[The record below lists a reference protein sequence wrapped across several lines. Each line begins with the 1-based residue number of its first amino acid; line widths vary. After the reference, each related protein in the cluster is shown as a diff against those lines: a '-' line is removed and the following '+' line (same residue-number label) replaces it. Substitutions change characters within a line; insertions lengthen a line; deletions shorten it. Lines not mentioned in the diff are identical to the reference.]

1 MISRDDIIQRGIETN
16 APTKNI
22 NNALQAYGYEP
33 DYSPISYI
41 GGNILRNA
49 SDMARDFR
57 TFTGSI
63 AKPVGELADVTARG
77 VVSGDLD
84 SVKKAFRNTLNN
96 KYLKD
101 ISRGA
106 VIGAG
111 AGSFVPALGTL
122 GGAVL
127 GGTIGALGPEG
138 TANAMLSTYNTTVD
152 DIRSGNV
159 DINKVK
165 AGVMRNP
172 LYAGLDFL
180 SLGGAKAIGKGI
192 GGVSKDA
199 PLAIQAIVPSKEL
212 RQFNR
217 DVTDIIG
224 SSTAKRADL
233 YKSYNTLEAMPL
245 ANRTEIVKNITTNK
259 GRLNKNER
267 VLANAIKQDLRTNE
281 AEAITKGFIPKEL
294 SKQNTIS
301 QYIMMELGEAYPE
314 LNHMSVMDY
323 LANGKNSTAIT
334 NTKLLDDID
343 RLAKEG
349 SKLYDDGKITFLTQA
364 ISRSRDPLGNIVA
377 RELTGGE
384 GAGYFGTERIIGR
397 STPYDL
403 GRVLDESIYHQLNQV
418 SDASRAKDIVDNI
431 FSNVGEVV
439 TKKLDKLP
447 NGKVAFNP
455 NIFNEQVAK
464 DLTAGKSPDFKLAIS
479 KANVADEGSLL
490 VDKIYMEGLKNVFK
504 PSKLAPIRK
513 LTSSF
518 KKAVLANPHWVMLN
532 RIGNTINNAIGGV
545 GLDDYVDAMNNK
557 NLLPDRLRQQ
567 TSFNSYINSG
577 VEGLAQQPT
586 LSLFKQPINRIARG
600 IDKFK
605 DSDKSLGDLGRVLAT
620 IFASSSDLTANPLFR
635 LESALERGDRFAN
648 FVKQAKDIGGD
659 NWKKVLKE
667 ANTNDGLYNKINTRV
682 NKDLGDYLGRNYA
695 IPSEVYEVLGETVPF
710 YRFLTQT
717 GRTSLHQLSNHPLA
731 FNSLV
736 QLPARAGEDMSKKIV
751 ELLNLDED
759 KYEGGYPYKITPWG
773 DIRTI
778 GIEPLPFQAV
788 ASDIA
793 NILSGKDTTS
803 IASPYLTL
811 ASDILNYKKGEYTP
825 TSPRLTELKITRPS
839 EAEDYK
845 PTGRERVEYG
855 LNKLLSTTYNPYRWL
870 TMYGPEIQALI
881 HDRALQSRYDTDPT
895 LENPLSYPR
904 KGLIELIG
912 KWGGVQTRSNYPKY
926 NKGKSSVKK
935 DMRKAVRNINKMN
948 MMKGER

>member
-1 MISRDDIIQRGIETN
+1 MITRDDIIQRGIETN

-22 NNALQAYGYEP
+22 NKALQAYGYEAN
-33 DYSPISYI
+33 YNPIGYV

-63 AKPVGELADVTARG
+63 AKPISELADTTVRG

-84 SVKKAFRNTLNN
+84 SVKKAFRNTVNN

-111 AGSFVPALGTL
+111 AGSFIPALGTL

-127 GGTIGALGPEG
+127 GGTIEALGPEG

-152 DIRSGNV
+152 DIRKGNV
-159 DINKVK
+159 DINKIK

-180 SLGGAKAIGKGI
+180 SLGGAKAIGGLSKGV
-192 GGVSKDA
+192 GKDA
-199 PLAIQAIVPSKEL
+199 PLALQAIAPSKEL

-217 DVTDIIG
+217 DVSDIIS

-233 YKSYNTLEAMPL
+233 YKSHNTLDAMPL
-245 ANRTEIVKNITTNK
+245 VNRTEIVKNITTNK
-259 GRLNKNER
+259 GKLNKNER
-267 VLANAIKQDLRTNE
+267 ILANAIKQDLRANE
-281 AEAITKGFIPKEL
+281 AEAISKGFLPKEL
-294 SKQNTIS
+294 SKQNTVA
-301 QYIMMELGEAYPE
+301 QYIMMELGETYPE

-334 NTKLLDDID
+334 NTKLLDEID
-343 RLAKEG
+343 SLVKEG

-377 RELTGGE
+377 RELTGE
-384 GAGYFGTERIIGR
+384 DNAGYFGTERIIGR
-397 STPYDL
+397 STPEDL
-403 GRVLDESIYHQLNQV
+403 GRVLDESIFHQLNQV
-418 SDASRAKDIVDNI
+418 SDVTRAKDIVENI
-431 FSNVGEVV
+431 FKSTGEVIIR
-439 TKKLDKLP
+439 KLDKLP
-447 NGKVAFNP
+447 KGKVAFNP
-455 NIFNEQVAK
+455 NLFNEQIAK
-464 DLTAGKSPDFKLAIS
+464 DLTAGKAPDFKLAIS

-504 PSKLAPIRK
+504 PSKLAPLRR

-545 GLDDYVDAMNNK
+545 GIDDYIDAMRNK
-557 NLLPDRLRQQ
+557 DLLPDRLRQQ
-567 TSFNSYINSG
+567 TSFNSYINTG
-577 VEGLAQQPT
+577 VEGLAPT
-586 LSLFKQPINRIARG
+586 TSLSLFKQPVNRIIRG
-600 IDKFK
+600 VDKFK
-605 DSDKSLGDLGRVLAT
+605 DSDKSLGDLGRLLAT
-620 IFASSSDLTANPLFR
+620 VFASSSDLTANPLFR
-635 LESALERGDRFAN
+635 LESALERGDRYAN
-648 FVKQAKDIGGD
+648 FVKQAKDIAGD
-659 NWKKVLKE
+659 DWKGLLKK
-667 ANTNDGLYNKINTRV
+667 ANTNDELYNKINTRV

-695 IPSEVYEVLGETVPF
+695 IPSEVYEVLGETIPF

-717 GRTSLHQLSNHPLA
+717 GRTSLHQLANHPLA

-736 QLPARAGEDMSKKIV
+736 QLPARAGEAMSDRIINI
-751 ELLNLDED
+751 LNLDEE
-759 KYEGGYPYKITPWG
+759 KYEGGYPYRITPWG

-803 IASPYLTL
+803 LASPYLTL
-811 ASDILNYKKGEYTP
+811 VGDILNYKKGKYTP
-825 TSPRLTELKITRPS
+825 TSPRLTELKLTRPS

-845 PTGRERVEYG
+845 PTGNERLQYA
-855 LNKLLSTTYNPYRWL
+855 LNSILSTTYNPYRWL
-870 TMYGPEIQALI
+870 SIYGPELQALI
-881 HDRALQSRYDTDPT
+881 HDRKLQSRYDTDPT

-904 KGLIELIG
+904 KGFTELIG
-912 KWGGVQTRSNYPKY
+912 KWGGIQTRSNYPKY
-926 NKGKSSVKK
+926 NKGRNAIKK
-935 DMRKAVRNINKMN
+935 DIRKAVRNINKMN